1 MHQRFGSVF
10 AARATEGKPDA
21 AGFAGEDENIEKG
34 KADRHCASFW
44 DPLDILKQTSYDSE
58 EQENTASMHRGDF
71 NFSSDPR
78 SGLLARL
85 QLERSRDFERALVE
99 KRLRQRLLQR
109 ASKMQSSLVVCNECD
124 STDSY
129 VNGRCQI
136 CGCVEVYGHRATL
149 TCGYPPRVNYESVPF
164 DPAQHKRG
172 QPCVYV
178 CVCPGYFLCL
188 A

>member
-1 MHQRFGSVF
+1 
-10 AARATEGKPDA
+10 
-21 AGFAGEDENIEKG
+21 
-34 KADRHCASFW
+34 
-44 DPLDILKQTSYDSE
+44 
-58 EQENTASMHRGDF
+58 MHRGDF